1 VLDRRTHVPLGMRDV
16 YAATVGGVRV
26 VDPAADL
33 ALAVAV
39 AGAHTDRAA
48 PARLAAVGEVGLAG
62 EVRPVSAIRG
72 RVAEAARLGFRCVLV
87 PRGSTGAVPGIE
99 VVEVATL
106 GEALAVA
113 RVQ

>member
-1 VLDRRTHVPLGMRDV
+1 
-16 YAATVGGVRV
+16 
-26 VDPAADL
+26 
-33 ALAVAV
+33 
-39 AGAHTDRAA
+39 
-48 PARLAAVGEVGLAG
+48 
-62 EVRPVSAIRG
+62 VRPVSAIRG